1 MSEVQLKFYF
11 RSIAN
16 KIGVIFEISLHL
28 EHLSSAE
35 KLFPLMNIK
44 SVEDEKE
51 CRVVRFLL
59 KRNSRSMTS
68 KQTKISINSIEAKCV
83 SSPVVICYPLE
94 YPKVLFK

>member
-44 SVEDEKE
+44 SEKE

-94 YPKVLFK
+94 YPKVLFQ